1 MSGLEIDVETRCEV
15 DLLNCG
21 PYRYAMH
28 PTADVLIASYR
39 INEGPWKR
47 WKRGEPCP
55 QDIIDHVTSGGTI
68 SAHNSAFERLMWW
81 FVLTPRY
88 GWPKPRIDQFRC
100 TATTAAALSL
110 PRSLERL
117 GDALDLKQKKDKKGK
132 ALMKIHSIPIGF
144 SEDGSAIWHAKCDD
158 PASLEEYHQYC
169 DADIATEA
177 EADKRLVPLS
187 DAEQAVFVL
196 SETINDRGIRIDTE
210 SAEAALLIA
219 EKAKDRINLELKI
232 VTGGAVHAVTEVAK
246 MKRWIEAQ
254 GVIMPSMDKDDVEEF
269 LFEVDDLPEN
279 VRRVLELR
287 QEGAKPSVEK
297 IASMLARVCDDGRAR
312 GVYLCHGAGQT
323 GRFSSRGLQ
332 AHNMPKYRKEFEEA
346 HLRLDILFDAIR
358 QGEPEL
364 LEFMYGPKLGRPLHI
379 LSDAV
384 RSFIWAEPG
393 HEFINADFTSIEGV
407 MAAWFAKE
415 EWKLQ
420 AFRDLLAGTGPGMY
434 ELLASSIYGVPV
446 EAVTKPQ
453 RATGKV
459 GELSMGYEGGS
470 GALAKMARQNKLKL
484 HTLYPGLWGATEPE
498 KRERAEDAYEQ
509 AMGRHDGT
517 AERLGRDGWIVSY
530 LIKTGWREKHPA
542 IAGRA
547 NADGGED
554 GAWRQLGEACYEA
567 VVNPGSITQ
576 ALFGRVHYTVKNG
589 FLWCMLP
596 SGRCLAYGRP
606 KIMELDAPWADK
618 TLAPAAR
625 EKISSVTA
633 LGVDPQSEK
642 WVRQPLYGGKLFNNV
657 VQGSARDILV
667 HGMQTAEANGY
678 PIVLHTHDECMAELP
693 IGQGNVKEFEDLI
706 CQLPAWADGIPL
718 KASGWKGK
726 RYRKD

>member
-1 MSGLEIDVETRCEV
+1 MSGLELDLETRGEV
-15 DLLNCG
+15 NLLTAG

-28 PTADVLIASYR
+28 RSADVLIASYR
-39 INEGPWKR
+39 INHGPWKR

-55 QDIIDHVTSGGTI
+55 QDIIDHVTSGDTI
-68 SAHNSAFERLMWW
+68 SCHNSSFERLMWW
-81 FVLTPRY
+81 FVLSPKY

-110 PRSLERL
+110 PRSLDRL
-117 GDALDLKQKKDKKGK
+117 GEALNLKQKKDKRGK

-144 SEDGSAIWHAKCDD
+144 NDDGSAIWHELVDD
-158 PASLEEYHQYC
+158 PASMEEYHAYC
-169 DADIATEA
+169 DDDVKTEA
-177 EADKRLVPLS
+177 EADTRMVPLS

-196 SETINDRGIRIDTE
+196 SETINDRGIRIDVD
-210 SAEAALLIA
+210 SAIAALEIA
-219 EKAKDRINLELKI
+219 DKAKERINAELGFI
-232 VTGGAVHAVTEVAK
+232 TGGAVRAVTEVAK

-254 GVIMPSMDKDDVEEF
+254 GVTMPSMDKDDVEEF

-346 HLRLDILFDAIR
+346 HLRLDILFETIR
-358 QGEPEL
+358 TGEPAA

-384 RSFIWAEPG
+384 RSFLWAAPG

-415 EWKLQ
+415 DWKLQ

-434 ELLASSIYGVPV
+434 ELLAAGIYNVDV
-446 EAVTKPQ
+446 ADVTKPQ
-453 RATGKV
+453 RSTGKV
-459 GELSMGYEGGS
+459 GELSMGYQGGV

-484 HTLYPGLWGATEPE
+484 HTIFPGLWETATDERQAQVE
-498 KRERAEDAYEQ
+498 KNYEK
-509 AMGRHDGT
+509 AMNRHDAT
-517 AERLGRDGWIVSY
+517 AMRLGREGWLAGELVK
-530 LIKTGWREKHPA
+530 LGWREKHPM
-542 IAGRA
+542 IS
-547 NADGGED
+547 DYED
-554 GAWRQLGEACYEA
+554 GAWAQLNTACYDA
-567 VVNPGSITQ
+567 VANPGTVTQ

-589 FLWCMLP
+589 FLWCLLP

-618 TLAPAAR
+618 TLEPRQR
-625 EKISSVTA
+625 EKMMSVTA
-633 LGVDPQSEK
+633 LGVDPQTEK
-642 WVRQPLYGGKLFNNV
+642 WVRSSLYGGKLFNNV

-667 HGMQTAEANGY
+667 HGMQTAESAGY

-693 IGQGNVKEFEDLI
+693 VGQGDVTEFEDLI
-706 CQLPAWADGIPL
+706 CILPGWADGIPL